1 MNASQIWIFSV
12 GFIAQIL
19 FAARIIVQWFQS
31 EKAKKSLSPAI
42 FWQLSLMGSI
52 VFLIY
57 GILRKD
63 FAIIF
68 GQCLVYYIYIRN
80 LHFKNKWI
88 LIHSGLRWIVL
99 LAPLITL
106 SYLFLSSPGNLY
118 EVLSNKDIPRWLMI
132 WGTLGQI
139 VFTSRF
145 FIQWIDSEVQK
156 QSVLNKRFWITSL
169 IGSIM
174 IITYA
179 AYRYDPVLFVGH
191 LGGLIAYSR
200 NLMIS
205 VNMNKR

>member
-1 MNASQIWIFSV
+1 MNAPQLWIFTV

-42 FWQLSLMGSI
+42 CWQVSLLGSMT
-52 VFLIY
+52 FLVY
-57 GILRKD
+57 GVLRKD

-68 GQCLVYYIYIRN
+68 GQCLVYYIYVRN
-80 LHFKNKWI
+80 LHLKKRWI
-88 LIHSGLRWIVL
+88 LIPKGVRW
-99 LAPLITL
+99 LALFAPVITL
-106 SYLFLSSPGNLY
+106 AYLFFTSPGNLY
-118 EVLSNKDIPRWLMI
+118 EVFSNSNIPRWLMI
-132 WGTLGQI
+132 LGLIGQI

-156 QSVLNKRFWITSL
+156 QSVLNLRFWIISL

-179 AYRYDPVLFVGH
+179 LFRRDPVLFIGH

-205 VNMNKR
+205 ININNR